1 MTEHRNAQLQFADRL
16 RNALGRQGH
25 RGHRGLGSLRR
36 RSSTSNRSFADRLRS
51 SLGVR

>member
-1 MTEHRNAQLQFADRL
+1 MTEHNTAQQQFADRL
-16 RNALGRQGH
+16 RRALGKQSH
-25 RGHRGLGSLRR
+25 SGLGSLRR